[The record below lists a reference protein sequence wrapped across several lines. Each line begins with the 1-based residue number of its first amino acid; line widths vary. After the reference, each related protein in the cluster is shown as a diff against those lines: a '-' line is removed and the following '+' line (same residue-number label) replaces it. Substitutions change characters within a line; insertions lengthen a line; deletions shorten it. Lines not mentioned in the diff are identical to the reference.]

1 MVCEYW
7 ETLGVMPLMQTH
19 DQSSVL
25 ESQVFD
31 EVDLEL
37 LICEQRIGQEAVCP
51 VHQASRVAR
60 GTELGSTVW
69 VLARAARR
77 EMATKERILVVLN

>member
-1 MVCEYW
+1 MVCEYS
-7 ETLGVMPLMQTH
+7 ETFGVIPLTQTH
-19 DQSSVL
+19 DQSNVL

-51 VHQASRVAR
+51 VHQAWRVAR

-69 VLARAARR
+69 VLARAASR
-77 EMATKERILVVLN
+77 EMVTKERILMVLN